1 MPENMAEFTLKLM
14 NVYIPEKRLNDNIL
28 EENPILGNV
37 IAKKEIDANMKT
49 ILNEK
54 GSR

>member
-1 MPENMAEFTLKLM
+1 LPENMAEFTLKLM

-37 IAKKEIDANMKT
+37 IAKKEIANMKT